1 MKLNIQNITSQIQPL
16 IDALKRYSVLIFVI
30 AFVGMYS
37 FLITR
42 INTLT
47 QSEPTVLPTDQQT
60 IQRLKIDQESVD
72 KILELEEHNIEVKT
86 LFEQAR
92 NNPFTE

>member
-1 MKLNIQNITSQIQPL
+1 MKNIKNITAQIQPF
-16 IDALKRYSVLIFVI
+16 IDTFKRYSVVIFLV
-30 AFVGMYS
+30 AFVGIYA
-37 FLITR
+37 FLMMR

-47 QSEPTVLPTDQQT
+47 QSEPDTTLPTEQQT
-60 IQRLKIDQESVD
+60 IQRLKIDQEAVD
-72 KILELEEHNIEVKT
+72 NILELEEHNIEVKT